1 MRATLALNGFFKID
15 ARDLGTSFTF
25 VWCLSWWLY
34 VQLFQE
40 KHFFLTGS
48 AKLANTSI
56 LIGLSGCL
64 IYPFKFNDSII
75 QPIPSIKNG
84 NVSTKLTQYRI
95 RRFHAGKY
103 FSILPV
109 IGLLR
114 NIPENSGLTIS
125 DFSRFDVPH
134 CKANL
139 CSSLLQHYV
148 NVKKKTESLIV
159 TTLENFSG
167 KKLFRPNI
175 SLI

>member
-1 MRATLALNGFFKID
+1 MHVLVTLSTTVSRKA
-15 ARDLGTSFTF
+15 
-25 VWCLSWWLY
+25 
-34 VQLFQE
+34 
-40 KHFFLTGS
+40 LTGS

-84 NVSTKLTQYRI
+84 NVSKKLTQYRI

-134 CKANL
+134 CKDNL
-139 CSSLLQHYV
+139 CSSLLQHYI
-148 NVKKKTESLIV
+148 NRKKKTGSLIV
-159 TTLENFSG
+159 TTPENFSG
-167 KKLFRPNI
+167 KKLFRPII